1 MDWKDKRIAE
11 LEAQLK
17 AALEKIALLEKS
29 SSNSSKPP
37 SSDIVKPP
45 KPKDKERRK
54 RKIGAQKGHKQNLR
68 QPIAPEL
75 VDEIVKLELTNCP
88 D

>member
-17 AALEKIALLEKS
+17 AALEKIARLKKNS
-29 SSNSSKPP
+29 NNSSKPP

-54 RKIGAQKGHKQNLR
+54 RKIGAQQ
-68 QPIAPEL
+68 E
-75 VDEIVKLELTNCP
+75 
-88 D
+88 